1 MRTYILP
8 LMLVT
13 LALPA
18 CSESYDHDPAPKY
31 GELGVGAFLYRCP
44 AAGDPFCAGGA
55 STASSFPEAFAR
67 GSRITL
73 EYTWQ
78 DDEDHYNDPLPQ
90 LESPAAS
97 LLRSDGGRFVAV
109 VAGYAPVLAVTG
121 NSQVVDLVHL
131 WIREVDRVTAI
142 DPSDV
147 APAPLL
153 SLTLAEGATTEL
165 QALALDVDGVR
176 LGGVLEQSW
185 TSADPAVLA
194 IVAGGD
200 AGLVHVQ
207 AIGVGATTLTLV
219 QGAKSLVLPVT
230 VEIAADD
237 TGDSDASSGA
247 TAGSSGTDASTS
259 STGASSS
266 TDATGD
272 PGGSSG
278 DTTGTT
284 GDTTTGGVL

>member
-13 LALPA
+13 LPA
-18 CSESYDHDPAPKY
+18 CGESYDHDPAPKY

-44 AAGDPFCAGGA
+44 STGDPFCAGGA
-55 STASSFPEAFAR
+55 GTASSFPEAFAR
-67 GSRITL
+67 GARITL

-97 LLRSDGGRFVAV
+97 LLRSDGGRFIAL

-142 DPSDV
+142 DPSDA
-147 APAPLL
+147 APAPLQ
-153 SLTLAEGATTEL
+153 SLTLAEGATVEL

-194 IVAGGD
+194 IVAGAD
-200 AGLVHVQ
+200 AGLVHLQ
-207 AIGVGATTLTLV
+207 AVGVGATTLTLV
-219 QGAKSLVLPVT
+219 QGARSLVLPVT

-247 TAGSSGTDASTS
+247 TAGSSGTDASTGMSS
-259 STGASSS
+259 STSASSS

-278 DTTGTT
+278 DTTG
-284 GDTTTGGVL
+284 DTTTGGAL

>member
-1 MRTYILP
+1 MRTYLFP
-8 LMLVT
+8 LM

-44 AAGDPFCAGGA
+44 STGDPFCAGGT
-55 STASSFPEAFAR
+55 STASNFPEAFAR

-97 LLRSDGGRFVAV
+97 LLRSDGGRFIALT
-109 VAGYAPVLAVTG
+109 AGYAPVLAVTG

-131 WIREVDRVTAI
+131 WIREVDSVKAI

-147 APAPLL
+147 APAPLQ
-153 SLTLAEGATTEL
+153 SLTLAEGVTAEL

-185 TSADPAVLA
+185 TSADPSVLA
-194 IVAGGD
+194 VVAGGD
-200 AGLVHVQ
+200 AGLVHVE
-207 AIGVGATTLTLV
+207 AVGVGATTLTLA
-219 QGAKSLVLPVT
+219 QGAHSLVLPVT

-237 TGDSDASSGA
+237 TGDSDDSSA
-247 TAGSSGTDASTS
+247 SSGTDASTGATDS
-259 STGASSS
+259 SGS

-272 PGGSSG
+272 PGSSTG
-278 DTTGTT
+278 DTTDAST
-284 GDTTTGGVL
+284 GSSTDTTTGGVL